1 MIAAKL
7 LHYQVTG
14 GGASRS
20 SGVCASDSRLQ
31 LRRAGVRGW
40 LHASGA
46 ETCDLSRALAT
57 AQLLGNARC
66 WPVATLDRA
75 QATLATSR
83 PPLLR
88 PLPRRLSQG
97 GGEASR
103 LECLATPTHQPS
115 LMRLESVRVIFR
127 YCCRR
132 RLGINNRTYKYGLC
146 RWSSGLFAIPPFV
159 ILDESLQG
167 ASDGTKAE
175 NSCGNKI
182 RHGTASAP
190 IICQRVTLLWHG
202 QACRLW

>member
-103 LECLATPTHQPS
+103 LECLATPTHHQPS
-115 LMRLESVRVIFR
+115 LMRLESFRVIFR

-132 RLGINNRTYKYGLC
+132 RIGMNNRT
-146 RWSSGLFAIPPFV
+146 
-159 ILDESLQG
+159 
-167 ASDGTKAE
+167 
-175 NSCGNKI
+175 
-182 RHGTASAP
+182 
-190 IICQRVTLLWHG
+190 
-202 QACRLW
+202 